1 MGSLRL
7 VDISKRFGRIE
18 ALRDVNLDV
27 YDGEYVVVL
36 GPTGAGK
43 TTLLRIIAG
52 LLKQDGGEVYI
63 NGVRVDELLPED
75 RGVALFFENF
85 ALFPHMTVLDN
96 VAFSL
101 RIRGLSFEE
110 AERKAV
116 EILRMMH
123 LDHRAYSYPR
133 ELSGGMQQRV
143 ALART
148 IAAGVDILLLDEP
161 LSQLDAKIKS
171 EIQYELRDLAKSL
184 GLTVLHVTNDVE
196 EALAVADRIAVL
208 NKGEVV
214 QVGTPVE
221 IMESPKTAFV
231 ASFIAEMNL
240 MEGIVEEVLE
250 KKVVVDIGGGLKIE
264 SSRNGFKRGE
274 LVIVGVKPYSFKAGK
289 EGGRNSLTGRV
300 EDWVFSFGFRRVS
313 VRLDNG
319 FRVSLKT
326 EMGGIERGSRI
337 SLTVDPADVYLFP
350 YPKGGLRTV
359 LAEVSGV
366 F

>member
-7 VDISKRFGRIE
+7 VDISKRFDRVE
-18 ALRDVNLDV
+18 ALKDVDLEI
-27 YDGEYVVVL
+27 YDGEYAVVL

-52 LLKQDGGEVYI
+52 LLRQDNGEVYI
-63 NGVRVDELLPED
+63 NEVQVDDLPPEE
-75 RGVALFFENF
+75 RGVALFFQNF

-101 RIRGLSFEE
+101 RVKGLSLEE
-110 AERKAV
+110 SERKAMD
-116 EILRMMH
+116 ILRMVH

-196 EALAVADRIAVL
+196 EALAVADRIAIL
-208 NKGEVV
+208 NKGEIV

-221 IMESPKTAFV
+221 IMENPKTAFV

-240 MEGIVEEVLE
+240 MEGVVEESSE
-250 KKVVVDIGGGLKIE
+250 NRVVVDIGGGFKVE
-264 SSRNGFKRGE
+264 SSRNGFKKGE
-274 LVIVGVKPYSFKAGK
+274 LVIVGVKPSSFKIGGDGK
-289 EGGRNSLTGRV
+289 NGLTGKV
-300 EDWVFSFGFRRVS
+300 EDWVFSFGFRRVT
-313 VRLDNG
+313 VQLDNG
-319 FRVSLKT
+319 SRVSVKT
-326 EMGGIERGSRI
+326 ERKDIKRGSPI
-337 SLTVDPADVYLFP
+337 SLTVDPRDVYLFP
-350 YPKGGLRTV
+350 YLKGGLRTV

>member
-7 VDISKRFGRIE
+7 VDVSKQFGRVK
-18 ALRDVNLDV
+18 ALRDVDLEV

-52 LLKQDGGEVYI
+52 LLRQDGGEVYI
-63 NGVRVDELLPED
+63 NERRVDELPPEE
-75 RGVALFFENF
+75 RGVALFFQNF

-101 RIRGLSFEE
+101 IVKGLGLEE
-110 AERKAV
+110 AERKAMEV
-116 EILRMMH
+116 LRIVH
-123 LDHRAYSYPR
+123 LDHRAHSYPR

-208 NKGEVV
+208 NKGEIV
-214 QVGTPVE
+214 QVGTPLE
-221 IMESPKTAFV
+221 IMENPKTAFV

-240 MEGIVEEVLE
+240 MEGVVEKTSG
-250 KKVVVDIGGGLKIE
+250 KKVIVDVGGGFKIE
-264 SSRNGFKRGE
+264 SSKNEFKKGE
-274 LVIVGVKPYSFKAGK
+274 PVIVGVKPYSFKIS
-289 EGGRNSLTGRV
+289 EGNRNSLTGRV
-300 EDWVFSFGFRRVS
+300 EDWVFSFGFRRVT

-326 EMGGIERGSRI
+326 ERRDIKKGSSI
-337 SLTVDPADVYLFP
+337 SLIVDPKDVYLFP
-350 YPKGGLRTV
+350 YPKGGLRTILV
-359 LAEVSGV
+359 EVSGV